1 MRMRFAFLFRKEVY
15 MRINKILADE
25 LETEKRV
32 LKDIRRRRRSYP
44 SRRLVISKNK
54 RGYERFYYREPSGKR
69 LTYIKVG
76 DRGKLRAVAYG
87 RYLEE
92 YEKILKSNIAL
103 IEKILEVISDYDHES
118 IMANLPASYRHA
130 IDIIGK
136 KEGPKVIQS
145 ENPKHRDQLTVK
157 TSNGL
162 YVRSKNEMTIYEMLQ
177 FFKLNVRYEM
187 ALELD
192 ETIREEDG
200 TVAVWKITV
209 YPDFTIFLP
218 DGTVIYWEHFGLLD
232 RDNYRDDFT
241 EKLKLYYDNGIYP
254 PKNLIITMDGDGKP
268 FNNLMI
274 RKIIEAQILP
284 FC

>member
-1 MRMRFAFLFRKEVY
+1 
-15 MRINKILADE
+15 MRISKILADE
-25 LETEKRV
+25 LKTEKKV

-44 SRRLVISKNK
+44 PKRLMISRNK
-54 RGYERFYYREPSGKR
+54 KGYERFYYREPSKKQ
-69 LTYIKVG
+69 LTYIKAG
-76 DRGKLRAVAYG
+76 DSAGLRAVAYG

-92 YEKILKSNIAL
+92 YENILKNNISSM
-103 IEKILEVISDYDHES
+103 EKILEVISDYDHES
-118 IMANLPASYRHA
+118 IIAKLPASYRHA
-130 IDIIGK
+130 IDILGE

-145 ENPKHRDQLTVK
+145 ENPKHREKLTVK

-187 ALELD
+187 ALELE
-192 ETIREEDG
+192 ETIHETDG
-200 TVAVWKITV
+200 TVTV
-209 YPDFTIFLP
+209 RKVTIYPDFTIFLP

-232 RDNYRDDFT
+232 RDEYRGDFT
-241 EKLKLYYDNGIYP
+241 DKLKLYYDNGIYP

-274 RKIIEAQILP
+274 RKIVEAQILP

>member
-1 MRMRFAFLFRKEVY
+1 
-15 MRINKILADE
+15 MRISKILADE
-25 LETEKRV
+25 LRTERKV
-32 LKDIRRRRRSYP
+32 LKDIRRRRRFYP
-44 SRRLVISKNK
+44 PKRLMISRTRK
-54 RGYERFYYREPSGKR
+54 GYERFYYREPSGKQ
-69 LTYIKVG
+69 LTYIKAG
-76 DRGKLRAVAYG
+76 DSAGLRAIVYG

-92 YEKILKSNIAL
+92 YEKILKNNINSIGKAL
-103 IEKILEVISDYDHES
+103 VVLSDYDHES
-118 IMANLPASYRHA
+118 IMAKLPASYQHA
-130 IDIIGK
+130 IDILSE
-136 KEGPKVIQS
+136 KEGSKVIQS
-145 ENPKHRDQLTVK
+145 ENPKRREKLTVK

-187 ALELD
+187 PLELEEAIH
-192 ETIREEDG
+192 ETDG
-200 TVAVWKITV
+200 TVTV
-209 YPDFTIFLP
+209 KKVTIYPDFTIFLP

-232 RDNYRDDFT
+232 RDEYRDDFT

-268 FNNLMI
+268 FDNLMI